1 MGFQVFL
8 EHGPLSIVEIRF
20 RLNFTCS
27 RLNIRTSCRSDGRK
41 SAKTPSSAFKLD
53 IWMARLKNLCFGIW
67 TTLHFEIW
75 TGPYFKSGP
84 FYTKCAQY
92 GPLLQIILKHVFGP
106 QFKELIL
113 IKSGPV
119 HFSPSGPFC
128 TKMDHFSL
136 IWTGPYSKK
145 NRWSIF
151 QKFFIWRNSVCN
163 MDHPHFS

>member
-53 IWMARLKNLCFGIW
+53 IWMAWLKNLCFGIW

-92 GPLLQIILKHVFGP
+92 GPLLQIILKHVFGS
-106 QFKELIL
+106 QFEELIL
-113 IKSGPV
+113 ITRICASSGLRMKFKTLCYPV
-119 HFSPSGPFC
+119 FGRHKNTALPSFWFPII
-128 TKMDHFSL
+128 L
-136 IWTGPYSKK
+136 IAF
-145 NRWSIF
+145 NASIVYPD
-151 QKFFIWRNSVCN
+151 N
-163 MDHPHFS
+163 